1 MSLDAFLG
9 SDEVK
14 AQLLGQLHSGSWPH
28 SLLILGE
35 NGCGR
40 GFFARLLAAEVL
52 AADPAAQ
59 DGAARARRVLEGAD
73 PDCIEVEGEGVSGQ
87 IRVDR
92 IREVRTEAQQTSL
105 SGSRRVVILYNAQ
118 DMNPAAANALLKI
131 LEEPPEGVC
140 FLLTAESAASVLPTV
155 RSRCQSVR
163 LLAPAPAVCEGLL
176 RKNGVAT
183 ADAAHLSAVW
193 DGCVGSALACTRPA
207 RRALFETA
215 EALCRCIAA
224 GDEYRM
230 MQLFLP
236 YEKAKQPKEEDED
249 GPAAPVRAAA
259 PLRGKADAAPDDP
272 AAAFSVRRQLQTVL
286 EDAVQILRGSL
297 AGRDSCGVSA
307 AQAVP
312 AVEAI
317 RAAMHRLAG
326 NGNPKLI
333 LTLLS
338 LQLAGVGTA

>member
-14 AQLLGQLHSGSWPH
+14 ALLTAQLHSGSWPH

-40 GFFARLLAAEVL
+40 GFFARLLAAELL

-59 DGAARARRVLEGAD
+59 DGAARAHRVREGAD

-92 IREVRTEAQQTSL
+92 IRAVRTEAQQTSL
-105 SGSRRVVILYNAQ
+105 SGSRRVVILYDAQ
-118 DMNPAAANALLKI
+118 DLNPAAANALLKI

-155 RSRCQSVR
+155 RSRCQCVR
-163 LLAPAPAVCEGLL
+163 LLAPAPAMCEDFL
-176 RKNGVAT
+176 RKNGVRS
-183 ADAAHLSAVW
+183 ADAARLAAVW
-193 DGCVGSALACTRPA
+193 DGCIGSALACTRPA

-236 YEKAKQPKEEDED
+236 YEKARPPKEDRETE
-249 GPAAPVRAAA
+249 PVISARPVAQV
-259 PLRGKADAAPDDP
+259 RGNADAADDP
-272 AAAFSVRRQLQTVL
+272 AASFSVRQQLQTVL
-286 EDAVQILRGSL
+286 EDVVQILRGSL
-297 AGRDSCGVSA
+297 SGRDSCGVGS

-317 RAAMHRLAG
+317 RSAAQRLAG
-326 NGNPKLI
+326 NGSPKLI
-333 LTLLS
+333 LTLLC
-338 LQLAGVGTA
+338 LQLTGVGAA

>member
-14 AQLLGQLHSGSWPH
+14 ALLTAQLRGGSWPH
-28 SLLILGE
+28 GLLIVGE

-40 GFFARLLAAEVL
+40 GFFARLLAGELL
-52 AADPAAQ
+52 AADPAAR
-59 DGAARARRVLEGAD
+59 DGAARARRVREGTD
-73 PDCIEVEGEGVSGQ
+73 PDCIEVEGEGASGQ
-87 IRVDR
+87 IPVGR
-92 IREVRTEAQQTSL
+92 IRAVRTEAQQTSL
-105 SGSRRVVILYNAQ
+105 SGSHRVVILYNVQ
-118 DMNPAAANALLKI
+118 DLNPAAANALLKI

-155 RSRCQSVR
+155 RSRCQCVR
-163 LLAPAPAVCEGLL
+163 LLAPAPAECEGLL
-176 RKNGVAT
+176 RQNGVRP
-183 ADAAHLSAVW
+183 ADAARLAAVW
-193 DGCVGSALACTRPA
+193 DGRVGAALACTRPA

-230 MQLFLP
+230 MQLLQP
-236 YEKAKQPKEEDED
+236 YEKAKQPKED
-249 GPAAPVRAAA
+249 GETAPVRGKTAAV
-259 PLRGKADAAPDDP
+259 PDDP

-286 EDAVQILRGSL
+286 EDAVQILRGSF

-326 NGNPKLI
+326 NGNPKVI